1 VRVKSAGAAVALLL
15 MACGT
20 SGGSVH
26 RASGARHLTSSPRPT
41 ASPSAPGL
49 LALAES
55 QSPQT
60 ASSQQHD
67 ALALVSPT
75 GAVQAEVGFEPRAIP
90 LDAGANPALASDVA
104 VSPSGLYY
112 MDGAGVIRR
121 LASDGVVTTTSAFQ
135 ISSSRQEV
143 SFAVSPDGGTV
154 LAAVLTLPALP
165 SSPPSPAPASAP
177 RSSFAS
183 QPYVLEVAASVNGSS
198 PVVLHRWA
206 SLEAP
211 GSALGFDMIRLVGW
225 DQDGPVALVG
235 GSATLGASSFAGQ
248 TLQGGHLAN
257 LDPRAGVPTS
267 TVLGGCGVTGAS
279 QPWSVSDLGL
289 IVCAG
294 TQTVSVRDS
303 AGGTLF
309 QATYPRPQGYGG
321 WFQLSPDGSALA
333 MAGEVVESSGQTI
346 RLPQNLHPEGWVDD
360 QTLVVGLGPGPSSR
374 CHGEQELATVEL
386 TLPGRANDLGLCGDF
401 VGTVT

>member
-1 VRVKSAGAAVALLL
+1 MRVKSAAALALALLL
-15 MACGT
+15 MACGA
-20 SGGSVH
+20 SGGSAQ
-26 RASGARHLTSSPRPT
+26 RSSSARRSTPSSAPT
-41 ASPSAPGL
+41 ASPSGL

-60 ASSQQHD
+60 VSSQQHD
-67 ALALVSPT
+67 ALALVSQA

-90 LDAGANPALASDVA
+90 LSAGANPALASDVA

-112 MDGAGVIRR
+112 MDGAGVVRR

-154 LAAVLTLPALP
+154 LAAVLTLPDLQSA
-165 SSPPSPAPASAP
+165 PPSADPASGP
-177 RSSFAS
+177 RSSFAA

-211 GSALGFDMIRLVGW
+211 GSALGFEMIRLVGW

-235 GSATLGASSFAGQ
+235 GSATLGYLSFAGQ

-257 LDPRAGVPTS
+257 LDPQAGVPTS
-267 TVLGGCGVTGAS
+267 TVLGGCGITGAS

-303 AGGTLF
+303 AGGTLL

-346 RLPQNLHPEGWVDD
+346 SLSQNLHPEGWVDD

-374 CHGEQELATVEL
+374 CHGKQELATVQL
-386 TLPGRANDLGLCGDF
+386 TLPGRARDLGLCGDF